1 MRLLALYVSVA
12 GVLAAISGVL
22 FLFKDEL
29 RLQIVRVTVF
39 EWMGI
44 IFVTNILFTVAIV
57 LVTHYAE
64 KMKRNN
70 GDGGD
75 S

>member
-1 MRLLALYVSVA
+1 MRLAALYVSVA
-12 GVLAAISGVL
+12 GALAAISGIL

-44 IFVTNILFTVAIV
+44 IFLTNIVFIVTIV

-64 KMKRNN
+64 KMRRN
-70 GDGGD
+70 GDDRGD

>member
-1 MRLLALYVSVA
+1 MKLIALYFSVA
-12 GVLAAISGVL
+12 CVLAAISGVL

-44 IFVTNILFTVAIV
+44 IFLTNIVFTIAIV
-57 LVTHYAE
+57 LLTHYAE
-64 KMKRNN
+64 KMKRN
-70 GDGGD
+70 DGNRD
-75 S
+75 DR

>member
-1 MRLLALYVSVA
+1 VRLLALYVSVA
-12 GVLAAISGVL
+12 FALAAISGVL

-44 IFVTNILFTVAIV
+44 IFLTNIAFTVAIV

-64 KMKRNN
+64 KMKRSDGK
-70 GDGGD
+70 GDD
-75 S
+75 R

>member
-1 MRLLALYVSVA
+1 VKLIALYVSVA
-12 GVLAAISGVL
+12 CVLAAISGVL

-44 IFVTNILFTVAIV
+44 IFLTNIVFTIAIV
-57 LVTHYAE
+57 LLTHYAE
-64 KMKRNN
+64 KMKRN
-70 GDGGD
+70 DGNRD
-75 S
+75 DR

>member
-1 MRLLALYVSVA
+1 MRLFALYVSVA
-12 GVLAAISGVL
+12 FVLAAISGVL

-44 IFVTNILFTVAIV
+44 IFLTNIAFTVAIV

-64 KMKRNN
+64 KMKRN
-70 GDGGD
+70 DGNRD
-75 S
+75 DR

>member
-1 MRLLALYVSVA
+1 VKLIALYVSVA
-12 GVLAAISGVL
+12 CVLAAISGVL

-44 IFVTNILFTVAIV
+44 IFLTNIIFTIAIV
-57 LVTHYAE
+57 LLTHYAE
-64 KMKRNN
+64 KMKRN
-70 GDGGD
+70 DGNRD
-75 S
+75 DR